1 MLKSLTMGWL
11 IGAGVLIALSAR
23 GVLVSSP
30 RLDPAQQQVL
40 PVAVAVPMT
49 GPSSEQPIIPVAGI
63 TAGQL
68 HDTFDDARGGGS
80 RVHHAMDILAPRGTP
95 VVAAVDGTIRKL
107 FSGGAG
113 GLTIYQFDM
122 PQQRIYYYAHLDHYA
137 AGLGE
142 GLFVKQG
149 TVIGYVGT
157 TGNAPPGT
165 PHLHFSIENLPATK
179 EWWKGVPVNP
189 YPVLAR

>member
-1 MLKSLTMGWL
+1 MLKILTMGWL

-23 GVLVSSP
+23 AVIVSTP
-30 RLDPAQQQVL
+30 R
-40 PVAVAVPMT
+40 VAAARQPELTAAVPIT

-68 HDTFDDARGGGS
+68 RDTFDEARGGGF

-107 FSGGAG
+107 FSGCAG

-137 AGLGE
+137 DGLGE

-165 PHLHFSIENLPATK
+165 PHLHFAIENLPPTK